1 MKNAFLIF
9 LLGSVVSALAGLA
22 AGQVTSGSPDDKK
35 LSPKQEEAAELK
47 ACLQHLA
54 GGFLK
59 VPDTR
64 ELRFQGKV
72 TTPTAR
78 CRGGQQAVEFQF
90 TPWVDWARYWGA
102 GDSSSLPVGF
112 LSVKGPQLRG
122 IAGALTD
129 LEYQRME
136 LIKFNLF
143 DNSGTYQT
151 YLSGRG
157 GVGGPA
163 LKTWPEM
170 RLPKDSPDYDAA
182 GGDGEQLCKG
192 DLIRARTLT
201 GICNDIRN
209 PRMGSTGMPFM
220 RNVEFET
227 TFPDLEQT
235 TLTRNRHGG
244 RINLL
249 TPDPQLISRKLFTR
263 PQSSPAACNSG
274 FGLPNNSV
282 DANCDYE
289 KAPFFNVLAAYWI
302 QFMTHDWFSHM
313 DDGHNAP
320 GPMMDV
326 GCKSKLV
333 NNVPTPLT
341 AEVIQKLGCRPNDA
355 VDKTY
360 VLNDSPPEQFTVSGH
375 TYLNRAPKT
384 YANNNTAWWDASQLY
399 GYDETSVKRVKR
411 DPQDFAKMQLESVP
425 QFAGGYLPVLQPSD
439 PAQPQWRGQE
449 SVAFPDNW
457 SIGLSF
463 YHNLFARE
471 HNSFVDEFRRQAAQN
486 PTADSGLRNP
496 SDPSHVIRNQE
507 VTPDELFNAARLV
520 IAAEI
525 AKIHTI
531 EWTTQLLY
539 DEPLYKGM
547 NANWNGLLGTGDPE
561 VSQALSDIVV
571 HNFGKSEDVKKATQ
585 WYSAFASGPG
595 IIGLG
600 SNVDDYEITNSNDV
614 NGGVNHFGA
623 PFNFPEEFVTVYRLH
638 PLVPDLIEYR
648 DASKDPNK
656 IVEKVAV
663 IQTFENKATDAMRSR
678 GIANWG
684 LSLGRQRLGLLTL
697 HNHPQFLQNIRL
709 PRLDSPTGQIDI
721 AALDLIRDREHGVP
735 RFNEF
740 RRQYG
745 LRQLTSYD
753 DFVDQTLPADSPAR
767 KQQVET
773 IAQLQEIYGT
783 HVCDAAKVITDA
795 QLNPDGT
802 PINDCLG
809 HPNGSVVDNIEDVDT
824 VVGWLAEYT
833 RPHGFAISETQFVV
847 FILNASRRLYSDR
860 FFTSSFRP
868 EFYTKF
874 GVDWVNHNGPGP
886 EMMETGTP
894 NGHRQPVSPLK
905 RILIRNIPELTPEL
919 QHVINA
925 FDPWGRDRGQ
935 YYSLEWKPRSDATS
949 DSAFKP

>member
-1 MKNAFLIF
+1 MKNAFLIL
-9 LLGSVVSALAGLA
+9 LLGSVVSALAGPA
-22 AGQVTSGSPDDKK
+22 AAQVTSGSPGDKK

-47 ACLQHLA
+47 ACVQHLA

-72 TTPTAR
+72 TTQTAR

-157 GVGGPA
+157 GVGGAA

-170 RLPKDSPDYDAA
+170 RLPKDSPDYDAV

-192 DLIRARTLT
+192 DLIRARTLN

-235 TLTRNRHGG
+235 TLTKNRHGG

-341 AEVIQKLGCRPNDA
+341 PDEIQKLGCRPNDA

-360 VLNDSPPEQFTVSGH
+360 VLNDSPPEQFSVSGH
-375 TYLNRAPKT
+375 TYLSRAPKT

-411 DPQDFAKMQLESVP
+411 DPQDSAKMLLESIP
-425 QFAGGYLPVLQPSD
+425 PFAGGYLPVLQPSD

-457 SIGLSF
+457 SIGLTF

-496 SDPSHVIRNQE
+496 SVPSHVIRNQE

-547 NANWNGLLGTGDPE
+547 NANWNGLLGAGDPE
-561 VSQALSDIVV
+561 VSQALSDLVV
-571 HNFGKSEDVKKATQ
+571 HNF
-585 WYSAFASGPG
+585 
-595 IIGLG
+595 
-600 SNVDDYEITNSNDV
+600 
-614 NGGVNHFGA
+614 
-623 PFNFPEEFVTVYRLH
+623 
-638 PLVPDLIEYR
+638 
-648 DASKDPNK
+648 
-656 IVEKVAV
+656 
-663 IQTFENKATDAMRSR
+663 
-678 GIANWG
+678 
-684 LSLGRQRLGLLTL
+684 
-697 HNHPQFLQNIRL
+697 
-709 PRLDSPTGQIDI
+709 
-721 AALDLIRDREHGVP
+721 
-735 RFNEF
+735 
-740 RRQYG
+740 
-745 LRQLTSYD
+745 
-753 DFVDQTLPADSPAR
+753 
-767 KQQVET
+767 
-773 IAQLQEIYGT
+773 
-783 HVCDAAKVITDA
+783 
-795 QLNPDGT
+795 
-802 PINDCLG
+802 
-809 HPNGSVVDNIEDVDT
+809 
-824 VVGWLAEYT
+824 
-833 RPHGFAISETQFVV
+833 
-847 FILNASRRLYSDR
+847 
-860 FFTSSFRP
+860 
-868 EFYTKF
+868 
-874 GVDWVNHNGPGP
+874 
-886 EMMETGTP
+886 
-894 NGHRQPVSPLK
+894 
-905 RILIRNIPELTPEL
+905 
-919 QHVINA
+919 
-925 FDPWGRDRGQ
+925 
-935 YYSLEWKPRSDATS
+935 
-949 DSAFKP
+949 